1 MVPQKKRNC
10 HIQEQTLCTLVFPIL
25 YVMSNSQY
33 KIENKK
39 QEKKTYW
46 EKIKQST
53 EIDSEMT
60 QMMQLSDR
68 ILKIIIINI
77 LKDQM

>member
-1 MVPQKKRNC
+1 MVPQKKKNC

-39 QEKKTYW
+39 QEKNNLPREDK
-46 EKIKQST
+46 ST

>member
-1 MVPQKKRNC
+1 
-10 HIQEQTLCTLVFPIL
+10 
-25 YVMSNSQY
+25 MSNSQY

-39 QEKKTYW
+39 QEKNNLPREDK
-46 EKIKQST
+46 ST